1 MKPDDILIDYFSK
14 LVYFENFDY
23 HVLHELVSHAQR
35 FVFASNEIIFL
46 EGEPAK
52 GLWLIEQGRV
62 KIYKLNPEGREH
74 VLRIFGDKDTF
85 NDIPAFDN
93 GVNPVNAMSLSDS
106 TLWMLPCAIFQD
118 LILRDA
124 HFAMRVIR
132 ILSQR
137 VRGLITQIEELTLY
151 SVIVRVA
158 RFVLKQADDPVLIGE
173 GVTRA
178 VIASHLA
185 TTPQTISTALREL
198 EQAGAI
204 VFDRHRIMIIREDIL
219 RSIAML

>member
-1 MKPDDILIDYFSK
+1 MKKDDMLIAYFRS
-14 LVYFENFDY
+14 LVYFED
-23 HVLHELVSHAQR
+23 LAPDILRGLVSHAQR
-35 FVFASNEIIFL
+35 HIFTPNEIIFL
-46 EGEPAK
+46 ENESAS
-52 GLWLIEQGRV
+52 GLWLVEQGRV

-93 GVNPVNAMSLSDS
+93 GLNPANATALSDCI
-106 TLWMLPCAIFQD
+106 LWVLPCQVIQE

-124 HFAMRVIR
+124 KFALRVIQ
-132 ILSQR
+132 ILSRR
-137 VRGLITQIEELTLY
+137 VRGLIRQIEELALY

-158 RFVLKQADDPVLIGE
+158 RLVLNQVDDPALSGQ

-178 VIASHLA
+178 TIASHLA

-198 EQAGAI
+198 EGAGAI
-204 VFDRHRIMIIREDIL
+204 VFDRHKIIIVREDIL

>member
-1 MKPDDILIDYFSK
+1 MKNDEKLITYFK
-14 LVYFENFDY
+14 QLIYFEELVPE
-23 HVLHELVSHAQR
+23 VLGELVSHAQHHI
-35 FVFASNEIIFL
+35 FAPNEIIFL

-74 VLRIFGDKDTF
+74 VLRLFGDNDTF

-93 GVNPVNAMSLSDS
+93 GVNPASAMALSHV
-106 TLWMLPCAIFQD
+106 TLWVLPSEVIQEF
-118 LILRDA
+118 ILRDGR
-124 HFAMRVIR
+124 FALRVIQV
-132 ILSQR
+132 LSRR
-137 VRGLITQIEELTLY
+137 VRGLIQQIEELALY

-158 RFVLKQADDPVLIGE
+158 RLILKQVDDPALSGQ

-178 VIASHLA
+178 IIASHLA

-198 EQAGAI
+198 EQTGAI
-204 VFDRHRIMIIREDIL
+204 AFDRHQIMIVDEGLL
-219 RSIAML
+219 RSIALL

>member
-1 MKPDDILIDYFSK
+1 MKHDDALIRYFGS
-14 LVYFENFDY
+14 LVYFEHFDSDA
-23 HVLHELVSHAQR
+23 LHDLVGHAQR
-35 FVFASNEIIFL
+35 FVFTPNEIVFL

-52 GLWLIEQGRV
+52 GLWLVEQGRV

-106 TLWMLPCAIFQD
+106 VLWMLPCAIFQD
-118 LILRDA
+118 LILSDSR
-124 HFAMRVIR
+124 FAIRVIQ
-132 ILSQR
+132 ILSRR
-137 VRGLITQIEELTLY
+137 VRGLVNQIEELTLY

-158 RFVLKQADDPVLIGE
+158 RFVLNQVDDPALSGE

-178 VIASHLA
+178 VIATHLA

-204 VFDRHRIMIIREDIL
+204 KFDRHRIMIVREDIL